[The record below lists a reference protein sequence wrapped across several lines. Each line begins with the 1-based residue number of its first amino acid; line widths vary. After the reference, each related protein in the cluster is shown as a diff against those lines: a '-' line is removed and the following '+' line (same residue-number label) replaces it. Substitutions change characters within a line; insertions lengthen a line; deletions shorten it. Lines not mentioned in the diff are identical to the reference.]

1 MSHWRQQPKRGY
13 RWSLSGHSQRTRAS
27 RFILQINHCLNVS
40 GVYSPSLAKLR
51 LVFHP
56 WNTFLSNTLFSGRD
70 EGGNVKRNMGSHFL
84 LRSITMKPS
93 KQRQPQLLLVFC
105 INDWQQ
111 SARSRWSGVIM
122 SEVKI

>member
-1 MSHWRQQPKRGY
+1 M
-13 RWSLSGHSQRTRAS
+13 
-27 RFILQINHCLNVS
+27 
-40 GVYSPSLAKLR
+40 AKLR

-56 WNTFLSNTLFSGRD
+56 WNTLLSNTLFSGRD